1 MAPESTT
8 LTARVESGSPYQ
20 LEKSQVLKASTALL
34 QHIKSESERKAL
46 ESDTKSLLPSINES
60 SDDDAVV
67 ESEPVWLVLT
77 TKKHIIDQKRLK
89 PGKIPLPFS
98 LHKASSSTICLI
110 TADPQRAFKDAI
122 AHPSFPVTLASQIT
136 RIIGIEKVT
145 KRYKSFESR
154 RQLLSEHD
162 IFLAD
167 DRIITRLPKLL
178 GKIFYGG
185 SKRPIPVSLQPYKP
199 KGDAASTTPRD
210 SVSKF
215 TSSPIQVAKEIEAA
229 ISCAQIHLSPS
240 TTTSIRVGSSI
251 FTPQQL
257 AENVDAV
264 VEGMVKKFVPKG
276 WRNIRAIHIKG
287 PNTMA
292 LPVWLAGE
300 LWLQEEDVLEDEDAK
315 AALALAN
322 QKGRKRKGREEDVEN
337 PNKQAKQT
345 KRLEDSD
352 LSAEMAERRA
362 KLRQQKKEVKAEI
375 DGQVEGKK
383 KKKKAKKSDPD
394 AGGIR
399 VKTKKVKA
407 ILAST

>member
-1 MAPESTT
+1 MAPNSTT
-8 LTARVESGSPYQ
+8 LTTRVESGSPYQ
-20 LEKSQVLKASTALL
+20 LENSQVLKASTALL
-34 QHIKSESERKAL
+34 QHIKSESKRKIL
-46 ESDTKSLLPSINES
+46 ESNTKSLLPTSDES
-60 SDDDAVV
+60 ADDIDAV

-77 TKKHIIDQKRLK
+77 TKKHIVDQKRLK
-89 PGKIPLPFS
+89 PGKIPLPHS
-98 LHKASSSTICLI
+98 LHKSTSSTICLI

-122 AHPSFPVTLASQIT
+122 AHPSFPATLASQIT
-136 RIIGIEKVT
+136 RVIGIDKVA

-185 SKRPIPVSLQPYKP
+185 SKRPIPVNLQPYKP
-199 KGDAASTTPRD
+199 KGDAASSTPKD
-210 SVSKF
+210 SASKVVA
-215 TSSPIQVAKEIEAA
+215 SPIQVAKEVDTA

-240 TTTSIRVGSSI
+240 TTTSIRVGSST
-251 FTPQQL
+251 FAPQQV
-257 AENVDAV
+257 AENIGAV

-292 LPVWLAGE
+292 LPVWLANE
-300 LWLQEEDVLEDEDAK
+300 LWQQEDDVLEDEEAK

-322 QKGRKRKGREEDVEN
+322 QKGRKRKGREEEVEGSE
-337 PNKQAKQT
+337 KQAKQT
-345 KRLEDSD
+345 KRVEDSD

-362 KLRQQKKEVKAEI
+362 KLRQQKKEAKAEI
-375 DGQVEGKK
+375 DGVVDG
-383 KKKKAKKSDPD
+383 KKKKAKKLDPD
-394 AGGIR
+394 VGKVR
-399 VKTKKVKA
+399 VKTKKVKT
-407 ILAST
+407 ILASV